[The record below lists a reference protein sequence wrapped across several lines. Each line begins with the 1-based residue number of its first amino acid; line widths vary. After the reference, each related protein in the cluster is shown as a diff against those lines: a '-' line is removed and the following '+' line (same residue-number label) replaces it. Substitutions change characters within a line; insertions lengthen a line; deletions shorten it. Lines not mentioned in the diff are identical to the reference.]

1 MTPFFYFWAMSYKT
15 LQQCISDLDKKGEL
29 KIISEEVNPEL
40 DIASIHLDE
49 FAKGGKAIL
58 FENIKG
64 SKFRAVSN
72 LFGTLER
79 SRFMFRGNLQ
89 IVKDL
94 IDIKTNPIYSLKN
107 PAKALFT
114 VLNGIFAI
122 PKKVRFK
129 GFKEIQIEDLPQ
141 IKCWEKDGGAFI
153 TLPQVYSE
161 NPENPGILNSN
172 LGMYRIQLS
181 GNDYVQNKEVGVH
194 YQIHRGIG
202 IHQKKANKIGGPLK
216 VSIFVGGPPSHT
228 FAAVMPLPEGMSELA
243 FAGVLGKR
251 RFRYSMKDGY
261 TISADA
267 DFVICGEIHANEIK
281 PEGPFGDHLG
291 YYSLKHDF
299 PVLKIHKVYAK
310 ENAIWPFTVVG
321 RPPQEDSQFGA
332 LIHEISGKAIEKE
345 IPGLKAVNAVDAAGV
360 HPLLLAVGSERYT
373 PYNPTKKPQ
382 ELLTIANH
390 ILGTGQMS
398 LAKYVFICDEEDSP
412 NVNNEKEYFTHFLE
426 RVNWKRDLHFQ
437 TKTTID
443 TLDYSGEGLNEGSKV
458 VVAAAG
464 EIKRTLSEKIDDV
477 YLPDNFSNPKL
488 ISKGNLVIE
497 GKGEMRD
504 LITSLENQNLEGI
517 ALITLV
523 DDSTFVSEDF
533 SNWLWVTFTRSN
545 PANDIYGLNTELKN
559 KHFSCSIPI
568 IDARTKAH
576 HAPILER

>member
-1 MTPFFYFWAMSYKT
+1 MSYKS
-15 LQQCISDLDKKGEL
+15 LQQCIFDLERKDEIR
-29 KIISEEVNPEL
+29 IISDEVNPDL
-40 DIASIHLDE
+40 DMATIHLDE
-49 FAKGGKAIL
+49 FAKNGKAL
-58 FENIKG
+58 FFENVKG
-64 SKFRAVSN
+64 SKFKAVSN
-72 LFGTLER
+72 LFGTLDR
-79 SRFMFRGNLQ
+79 SKLIFRDSLDS
-89 IVKDL
+89 VKKL
-94 IDIKTNPIYSLKN
+94 IKLKTNPVSALKN
-107 PAKALFT
+107 PIKAISIA
-114 VLNGIFAI
+114 LNGIYAI
-122 PKKVRFK
+122 PKKVRFR
-129 GFKEIQIEDLPQ
+129 GFNEIQIEDLPQ
-141 IKCWEKDGGAFI
+141 IKCWEKDGGTFI

-161 NPENPGILNSN
+161 DPENTGIMNSN

-181 GNDYVQNKEVGVH
+181 GNDYVQNKEVGMH

-202 IHQKKANKIGGPLK
+202 IHQKKANKIGELLK

-228 FAAVMPLPEGMSELA
+228 FAAVMPLPEGMSELS

-251 RFRYSMKDGY
+251 RFRYAKKDGY

-267 DFVICGEIHANEIK
+267 DFVICGEIHANKTK

-299 PVLKIHKVYAK
+299 PVMRVKKVYAK

-332 LIHEISGKAIEKE
+332 LIHEISGSAIEKE

-398 LAKYVFICDEEDSP
+398 LVKYLFICDDENSP
-412 NVNNEKEYFTHFLE
+412 NVNDEKEYFTHFLE
-426 RVNWKRDLHFQ
+426 RVDWKRDLHFQ

-443 TLDYSGEGLNEGSKV
+443 TLDYSGDALNEGSKV
-458 VVAAAG
+458 VIASAG
-464 EIKRTLSEKIDDV
+464 EIKRTLSEKLDNIN
-477 YLPDNFSNPKL
+477 LPQRFSNL
-488 ISKGNLVIE
+488 QLVSNGNLVIE
-497 GKGEMRD
+497 GKGEINE
-504 LITSLENQNLEGI
+504 LVSSLENQNLDGI
-517 ALITLV
+517 GLITLA
-523 DDSTFVSEDF
+523 DDSSFVCEDF

-545 PANDIYGLNTELKN
+545 PANDIYGLNAKTNN

-568 IDARTKAH
+568 IDARIKPH

>member
-1 MTPFFYFWAMSYKT
+1 MAYRT
-15 LQQCISDLDKKGEL
+15 LQQCISDLEKKGEL
-29 KIISEEVNPEL
+29 IRISVQVNPDLEM
-40 DIASIHLDE
+40 ASIHLDE
-49 FAKGGKAIL
+49 FKKGGKAIL
-58 FENIKG
+58 FENVKE
-64 SKFRAVSN
+64 SKYKVVSN
-72 LFGTLER
+72 MFGTLDR
-79 SRFMFRGNLQ
+79 SKFMFRDNLE
-89 IVKDL
+89 IVKKL
-94 IDIKTNPIYSLKN
+94 IDLKTNPISALKN
-107 PAKALFT
+107 PADALFT
-114 VLNGIFAI
+114 ALNGIYSL
-122 PKKVRFK
+122 PKKVSFPRK
-129 GFKEIQIEDLPQ
+129 FKEIQIEDLPQ
-141 IKCWEKDGGAFI
+141 VKCWKKDGGAFI

-161 NPENPGILNSN
+161 DVENPGIMNSN

-181 GNDYVQNKEVGVH
+181 GNDYVLNKEVGMH

-202 IHQKKANKIGGPLK
+202 VHQHKANQKGEPLK
-216 VSIFVGGPPSHT
+216 VSIFVGGPPAHT
-228 FAAVMPLPEGMSELA
+228 FAAVMPLPEGMSELS

-251 RFRYSMKDGY
+251 RFRYSKKDGY

-267 DFVICGEIHANEIK
+267 DFVICGEIHPNVKK

-321 RPPQEDSQFGA
+321 RPPQEDSQFGE

-345 IPGLKAVNAVDAAGV
+345 IPGLKAVNAVDSAGV
-360 HPLLLAVGSERYT
+360 HPVLLAVGSERYT
-373 PYNPTKKPQ
+373 PYNPTKQPQ

-398 LAKYVFICDEEDSP
+398 LAKYIFICDDVNSP
-412 NVNNEKEYFTHFLE
+412 NVNDEKEYFTHFLE

-443 TLDYSGEGLNEGSKV
+443 TLDYSGDGLNEGSKV
-458 VVAAAG
+458 VIAAAG
-464 EIKRTLSEKIDDV
+464 EIKRTLSEKIDEIN
-477 YLPDNFSNPKL
+477 LPDNFSNPKL

-517 ALITLV
+517 SLITLV

-545 PANDIYGLNTELKN
+545 PANDIYGLNAKTKN

-568 IDARTKAH
+568 IDARIKPH
-576 HAPILER
+576 HAPVLER

>member
-1 MTPFFYFWAMSYKT
+1 MGYKS
-15 LQQCISDLDKKGEL
+15 LQECLKEL
-29 KIISEEVNPEL
+29 KDKNQLMVVSDEINPNLEM
-40 DIASIHLDE
+40 ASIHLDK
-49 FAKGGKAIL
+49 FTKGGKAVF
-58 FENIKG
+58 FETIKG
-64 SKFRAVSN
+64 TSFKAVSN

-79 SRFMFRGNLQ
+79 SRFMFRDSLK

-94 IDIKTNPIYSLKN
+94 IEIKTNPISVLKN
-107 PAKALFT
+107 PFRSFLT
-114 VLNGIFAI
+114 VLNGIYSI

-129 GFKEIQIEDLPQ
+129 GFKEIQIKDLPQ
-141 IKCWEKDGGAFI
+141 IRCWKDDGGAFI

-161 NPENPGILNSN
+161 DPKDPGILNSN
-172 LGMYRIQLS
+172 LGMYRIQIS
-181 GNDYVQNKEVGVH
+181 GNEYIQNEEIGLH

-202 IHQKKANKIGGPLK
+202 IHQKKANEMGEPLK
-216 VSIFVGGPPSHT
+216 VSIFVGGPPAHT
-228 FAAVMPLPEGMSELA
+228 FAAVMPLPEGMSELS

-251 RFRYSMKDGY
+251 RFRYAKKDGY
-261 TISADA
+261 TISVDA
-267 DFVICGEIHANEIK
+267 DFVICGELHSNELK

-299 PVLKIHKVYAK
+299 PVLRVKKVYAK

-332 LIHEISGKAIEKE
+332 LIHEITGKAIEKE
-345 IPGLKAVNAVDAAGV
+345 IPGLKAVNAVDASGV

-398 LAKYVFICDEEDSP
+398 LAKYLFICDEVNAP

-426 RVNWKRDLHFQ
+426 RVDWKRDLHFQ

-458 VVAAAG
+458 VIAAAG
-464 EIKRTLSEKIDDV
+464 ELKRDLSRDLVRIE
-477 YLPDNFSNPKL
+477 LPNGFSNLKL
-488 ISKGNLVIE
+488 VSKGNFVIQGEGNINKLVS
-497 GKGEMRD
+497 
-504 LITSLENQNLEGI
+504 SLENQNVDGI
-517 ALITLV
+517 GLITLV
-523 DDSTFVSEDF
+523 DDANFVSDDF

-545 PANDIYGLNTELKN
+545 PAYDIYGLNTENKN
-559 KHFSCSIPI
+559 KHFSCSVPI
-568 IDARTKAH
+568 IDARIKAH

>member
-1 MTPFFYFWAMSYKT
+1 MAYKS
-15 LQQCISDLDKKGEL
+15 LQHCISDLEKKRKL
-29 KIISEEVNPEL
+29 LRITKQVNPDLEM
-40 DIASIHLDE
+40 ASIHLDE
-49 FAKGGKAIL
+49 FKKGGKAI
-58 FENIKG
+58 FFKNIKR
-64 SKFRAVSN
+64 SKFSATSN
-72 LFGTLER
+72 LFGNLER
-79 SRFMFRGNLQ
+79 SRFIFRDSLK

-94 IDIKTNPIYSLKN
+94 IDIKTNPISILKN
-107 PAKALFT
+107 PFRSFLTA
-114 VLNGIFAI
+114 LNGIYSI
-122 PKKVRFK
+122 PKKVKFK
-129 GFKEIQIEDLPQ
+129 GFKEIQIKDLPQ
-141 IKCWEKDGGAFI
+141 IKCWKDDGGAFI

-161 NPENPGILNSN
+161 DPKDPGILNSN

-181 GNDYVQNKEVGVH
+181 GNEYIQNEEIGLH

-202 IHQKKANKIGGPLK
+202 IHQKKANEIGEPLK
-216 VSIFVGGPPSHT
+216 VSIFVGGPPAHT
-228 FAAVMPLPEGMSELA
+228 LAAVMPLPEGMSEIS

-251 RFRYSMKDGY
+251 RFRYAKKDGY

-267 DFVICGEIHANEIK
+267 DFVICGDLHLNELK

-299 PVLKIHKVYAK
+299 PVLRVKKVYAK

-332 LIHEISGKAIEKE
+332 LIHEITGKAIEKE
-345 IPGLKAVNAVDAAGV
+345 IPGLKAVNAVDASGV

-398 LAKYVFICDEEDSP
+398 LAKYLFICDELNAP

-426 RVNWKRDLHFQ
+426 RVDWKRDLHFQ
-437 TKTTID
+437 TRTTID

-458 VVAAAG
+458 VIAAAG
-464 EIKRTLSEKIDDV
+464 ELKRDLSRELVNIE
-477 YLPDNFSNPKL
+477 LPNGFSNLKL
-488 ISKGNLVIE
+488 VSKGNFVIQ
-497 GKGEMRD
+497 GKGKIHK
-504 LITSLENQNLEGI
+504 LVSSLENQNLDGI
-517 ALITLV
+517 GLITLV
-523 DDSTFVSEDF
+523 DDANFVSEDF

-545 PANDIYGLNTELKN
+545 PASDVYGLNAESKN

-568 IDARTKAH
+568 IDARIKAH